1 MRDGKHRRGVIAVF
15 SRSSVKGV
23 SKGGVA
29 IFDLKFSA
37 RIGKKTV
44 REKIFRS
51 VEELLKVLAKASMF
65 NKTVVFH

>member
-15 SRSSVKGV
+15 PRSSVKGV

-29 IFDLKFSA
+29 IFDPKFLA

-44 REKIFRS
+44 REKIIRS

-65 NKTVVFH
+65 NKTDVFH